1 MKRHLLIMGMTFICL
16 TQTAFSQINLNW
28 ASSFSPSWSN
38 GDLSRTASNINGNS
52 INCTATVT
60 MNGAGFFTGV
70 TGNIFGTP
78 TPTVSGAV
86 FTVPGAAS
94 RIHLTPNYSSNT
106 SYTDIVFSFSAMT
119 TNVSFRIADIDK
131 NDPTSTTYYDRVTIT
146 GSDGITTY
154 NPTITKYDATTDP
167 DFLVITGNVA
177 EVNSTS
183 GMADNTASD
192 ATDQRGTINVSF
204 GSNVINSITIRYD
217 NAPGANSN
225 TAAQAIAIGAVSF
238 DQSTLPVSLS
248 NFSGYRNNNDV
259 LLNWTSSR
267 EMNSA
272 AFDIERNTGSG
283 WEKIGTVAA
292 AGFSSGDKDYSYR
305 DIRPVGSILLY
316 RLRLTDIDQSFKYST
331 IVRISSDNKSGGI
344 AIYPNPV
351 RDQAAVSIYSA
362 AQQDLSISIADQS
375 GRIVQTQTRKV
386 FTGNNTIS
394 LQFPVTLPKGVYQVI
409 VREENGQI
417 TGSTKN
423 S

>member
-1 MKRHLLIMGMTFICL
+1 
-16 TQTAFSQINLNW
+16 
-28 ASSFSPSWSN
+28 
-38 GDLSRTASNINGNS
+38 
-52 INCTATVT
+52 
-60 MNGAGFFTGV
+60 
-70 TGNIFGTP
+70 
-78 TPTVSGAV
+78 
-86 FTVPGAAS
+86 
-94 RIHLTPNYSSNT
+94 
-106 SYTDIVFSFSAMT
+106 
-119 TNVSFRIADIDK
+119 
-131 NDPTSTTYYDRVTIT
+131 
-146 GSDGITTY
+146 
-154 NPTITKYDATTDP
+154 
-167 DFLVITGNVA
+167 
-177 EVNSTS
+177 
-183 GMADNTASD
+183 MADNTASD

-248 NFSGYRNNNDV
+248 NFSGYRKDNDV

-305 DIRPVGSILLY
+305 DIRPVGNILLY

-386 FTGNNTIS
+386 FAGNNTIS

-417 TGSTKN
+417 TGSTKILRE
-423 S
+423 

>member
-1 MKRHLLIMGMTFICL
+1 MGMTFICL
-16 TQTAFSQINLNW
+16 TQTTFSQINLNW

-60 MNGAGFFTGV
+60 MNGGGFFTGV
-70 TGNIFGTP
+70 NGNIFGTA
-78 TPTVSGAV
+78 TPTVSSAT

-106 SYTDIVFSFSAMT
+106 SYTDIVFTFSAMT

-131 NDPTSTTYYDRVTIT
+131 NDATSTTYYDRVTIT
-146 GSDGITTY
+146 GSNGSTSY
-154 NPTITKYDATTDP
+154 NPTITKYDAVTDP
-167 DFLVITGNVA
+167 NFLVISGNTA
-177 EVNSTS
+177 HVNTSS

-386 FTGNNTIS
+386 FAGNNTIS

-417 TGSTKN
+417 TGSTKILRE
-423 S
+423 

>member
-1 MKRHLLIMGMTFICL
+1 
-16 TQTAFSQINLNW
+16 
-28 ASSFSPSWSN
+28 
-38 GDLSRTASNINGNS
+38 
-52 INCTATVT
+52 
-60 MNGAGFFTGV
+60 
-70 TGNIFGTP
+70 
-78 TPTVSGAV
+78 
-86 FTVPGAAS
+86 
-94 RIHLTPNYSSNT
+94 
-106 SYTDIVFSFSAMT
+106 MT

-131 NDPTSTTYYDRVTIT
+131 NDATSTTYYDRVTIT
-146 GSDGITTY
+146 GSNGSTSY
-154 NPTITKYDATTDP
+154 NPTITKYDAVTDP
-167 DFLVITGNVA
+167 NFLVISGNTA
-177 EVNSTS
+177 HVNTSS

-248 NFSGYRNNNDV
+248 NFSGYRRDNDV

-386 FTGNNTIS
+386 FAGNNTIS

-417 TGSTKN
+417 TGSTKILRE
-423 S
+423 